1 MTTRSHR
8 THADPAPAPEPW
20 SELADLVL
28 RIAREIQFRGYT
40 DPEAVPLSTSEG
52 TVMRRLQRGDG
63 STPTLLAEETGLQRT
78 NLSVVLRGLERKGL
92 VERSVSPRDR
102 RYVTVSA
109 TERGR
114 QNYELVRQEW
124 ARAVSE
130 AAGGEAED
138 LEAATSLLRE
148 IESGLVEARPATS
161 GRSGTRAE

>member
-1 MTTRSHR
+1 MTTRGHR
-8 THADPAPAPEPW
+8 TQADPEPAPELW

-40 DPEAVPLSTSEG
+40 DPDAVTLSTSEG
-52 TVMRRLQRGDG
+52 MVMRHLQRGDG

-92 VERSVSPRDR
+92 VERTVSPQDR

-114 QNYELVRQEW
+114 RNYELVRQEW

-130 AAGGEAED
+130 AAGGAAED
-138 LEAATSLLRE
+138 LRAATSLLRT
-148 IESGLVEARPATS
+148 IESGLVETRPATS
-161 GRSGTRAE
+161 GRSGARAE